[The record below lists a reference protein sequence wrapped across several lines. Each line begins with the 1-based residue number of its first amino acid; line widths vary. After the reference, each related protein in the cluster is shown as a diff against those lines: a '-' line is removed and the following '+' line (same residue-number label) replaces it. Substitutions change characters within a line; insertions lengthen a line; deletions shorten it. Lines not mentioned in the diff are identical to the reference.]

1 MTSFEVTHTA
11 IYFVKPQEEGQKNI
25 ALTFDDGPHGTLT
38 PLLLDVLRD
47 RNAKATF
54 FVMGVKVA
62 KHKAVL
68 ERAHAEG
75 HEIANHVWDHPV
87 LTKITRA
94 DVIDQLSRTNE
105 ALKETLGIIPKIM
118 RPPYGNTN
126 GKLNE
131 FIQKKGNVSVVMW
144 SLDTLDW
151 LRPDPKKIVNFTVRK
166 VKIGDI
172 ILCHDIHP
180 GTIEVKPTTTITT
193 FSLSMP
199 VSIHLSDERRR
210 CSSLFHM
217 NYFHHLFVCLLD
229 CYPWDGVNIKRTFHP
244 IIQSSYL

>member
-1 MTSFEVTHTA
+1 MSSSLSTKCLFLLISLASFVVTHAA

-38 PLLLDVLRD
+38 PLLLDVLKE

-87 LTKITRA
+87 LTKITRN

-105 ALKETLGIIPKIM
+105 AIKNTLGIIPKIM

-126 GKLNE
+126 VKLNE
-131 FIQKKGNVSVVMW
+131 FIQKTGNATVVMW

-166 VKIGDI
+166 AKIGDI

-180 GTIEVKPTTTITT
+180 STIEVTLTTTDATIL
-193 FSLSMP
+193 LSA
-199 VSIHLSDERRR
+199 
-210 CSSLFHM
+210 
-217 NYFHHLFVCLLD
+217 
-229 CYPWDGVNIKRTFHP
+229 GP
-244 IIQSSYL
+244 I